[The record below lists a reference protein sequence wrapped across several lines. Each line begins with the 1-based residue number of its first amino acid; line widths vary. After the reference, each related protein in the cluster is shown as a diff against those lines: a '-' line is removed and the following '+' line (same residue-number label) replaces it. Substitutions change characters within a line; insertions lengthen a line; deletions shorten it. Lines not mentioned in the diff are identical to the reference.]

1 MNVVIEALST
11 DRLLRFEFEP
21 FTLEALRVVVRI
33 VDGKVDT
40 FKVEQL
46 ITKADTV
53 PDTFTLQKFPVD
65 T

>member
-1 MNVVIEALST
+1 VNVVIEALAT
-11 DRLLRFEFEP
+11 DKLQILELDV
-21 FTLEALRVVVRI
+21 FTLEALIVVVVI

-53 PDTFTLQKFPVD
+53 PETAMLQKLPVD